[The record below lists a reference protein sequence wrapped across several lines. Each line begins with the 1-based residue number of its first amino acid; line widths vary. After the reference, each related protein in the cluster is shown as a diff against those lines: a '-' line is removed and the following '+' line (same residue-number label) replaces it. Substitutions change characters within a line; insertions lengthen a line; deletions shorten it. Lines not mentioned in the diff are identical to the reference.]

1 MNPIVDIVIV
11 SLGEYPEP
19 YVVTVIDCIFVISV
33 ITTSTIAP
41 EPEPPEP
48 SDTCRLV
55 DLPVGNSVVIIFV
68 ISNVEV
74 VSVPLRRAACV
85 AVIVSITIVFPFESV
100 IVISSSVV

>member
-19 YVVTVIDCIFVISV
+19 DVVTVIDCIFVVSV

-41 EPEPPEP
+41 EPEPT
-48 SDTCRLV
+48 DTCTCRLV

-74 VSVPLRRAACV
+74 VSVP
-85 AVIVSITIVFPFESV
+85 FK
-100 IVISSSVV
+100 ISA